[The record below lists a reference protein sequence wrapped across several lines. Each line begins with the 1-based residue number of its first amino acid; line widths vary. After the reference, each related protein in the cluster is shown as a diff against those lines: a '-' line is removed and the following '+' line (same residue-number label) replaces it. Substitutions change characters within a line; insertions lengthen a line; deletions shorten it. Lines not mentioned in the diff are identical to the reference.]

1 MGVEGRAPRRRRGGA
16 RHRRAHLR
24 VHPSE
29 RGEGV
34 VRERRGGARS
44 HLEGGDRAARRAA
57 RVPRRAR
64 KRAKDTRLTR
74 PKSRA
79 VRAAQFRH
87 QLMTRNSRLVL
98 AALRI
103 STSGVVGRHSRARAR
118 PASGPRSGLGA
129 RLGARASSACRGPP
143 PRAPARGAPAARAPP
158 PRLPD
163 REGGAPLS
171 ARASPSALAGCPRAR
186 GAVRRTARRLLRV
199 VALDVL
205 GASASC
211 AITALALLRVFYER
225 HAYAHASPERVVPAC
240 IFLASK
246 LEEEPRRVSDVVNAT
261 HRALYPKPEDPV
273 VVTRAR
279 LRIDVAERDVE
290 AIAAAETLLERSR
303 RRSAD
308 GGGGGAAT
316 RRGSAFE
323 PTKSSTTP
331 RARRAG
337 APPSPPRGDCD
348 ESDARAS
355 VAARAEPEPV
365 ATPEEDRREP
375 PPKRAKSS
383 LKGGEE
389 RSSDADPRSSDA
401 DEGSAAAGEREGER
415 EKHLPA
421 VVAPESS
428 RESESRAGETRE
440 ETERRLF
447 QAYFQRTKPAVRKEF
462 PEFGAR
468 SVLLKIKARWAAAEE
483 NPFSAKN
490 VTNKNRPEAEKR
502 PTPPPKANAPAPA
515 APAPVALSGAKNL
528 LERSSGKGK
537 RPPEKST
544 GTPAPPPPPNPPRR
558 PRVLE
563 PLARASA
570 PERPVVGDAYA
581 RAKDRV
587 LRHEQEALRC
597 VDYELEALR
606 SADPRRVFFNV
617 AGCVGAP
624 PEVTRAA
631 RGALLRHALLHDD
644 DGGARRKLRPEG
656 GERNRGDG
664 GRGERN
670 PEEGELL
677 RNHRE
682 GGTRRPEGGT
692 RPTGPRFFPNPGS
705 VAAAA
710 LRVGAALA
718 GFRVWGR
725 ETSRGVGSAA
735 RGRRGA
741 AGSRVS
747 AEAGRGGASK
757 ETRWAGAAEGDD
769 EAFAGWV
776 SLDEGGGCGSGV
788 PAWWEALGFDH
799 DETEAIAGEMLES
812 LRRGAEEEGGGR
824 G

>member
-1 MGVEGRAPRRRRGGA
+1 MLLFGSRRPGSLGVTRARAPAPRRG
-16 RHRRAHLR
+16 
-24 VHPSE
+24 P
-29 RGEGV
+29 
-34 VRERRGGARS
+34 
-44 HLEGGDRAARRAA
+44 A
-57 RVPRRAR
+57 RVSAR
-64 KRAKDTRLTR
+64 V
-74 PKSRA
+74 S
-79 VRAAQFRH
+79 
-87 QLMTRNSRLVL
+87 
-98 AALRI
+98 
-103 STSGVVGRHSRARAR
+103 AR
-118 PASGPRSGLGA
+118 G
-129 RLGARASSACRGPP
+129 ASSACRGPP
-143 PRAPARGAPAARAPP
+143 PRAPRPRRPRRARPAPSS
-158 PRLPD
+158 PD
-163 REGGAPLS
+163 REGGAPS
-171 ARASPSALAGCPRAR
+171 RARVAERAR
-186 GAVRRTARRLLRV
+186 GNAPALEARCAAQARRLLRV

-279 LRIDVAERDVE
+279 LRIDVADRDVE

-303 RRSAD
+303 ERRRTD
-308 GGGGGAAT
+308 GGGGARRRRRRAGTRSNPQKKFDYAALV
-316 RRGSAFE
+316 G
-323 PTKSSTTP
+323 
-331 RARRAG
+331 RARRR
-337 APPSPPRGDCD
+337 PRR
-348 ESDARAS
+348 AVTVTKATRAS

-515 APAPVALSGAKNL
+515 APAPVASSGPRNL
-528 LERSSGKGK
+528 LERSSGKGN
-537 RPPEKST
+537 PPEKNT
-544 GTPAPPPPPNPPRR
+544 GGTPAPPPPKPPRR

-563 PLARASA
+563 PWHAPPALSA
-570 PERPVVGDAYA
+570 PVVGDAYA
-581 RAKDRV
+581 RAKDRL

-597 VDYELEALR
+597 VGTSSRR
-606 SADPRRVFFNV
+606 SLGGSAPRVLQRRRVRR
-617 AGCVGAP
+617 
-624 PEVTRAA
+624 RAA
-631 RGALLRHALLHDD
+631 RGDEGGAWSLMRHALLHEDE
-644 DGGARRKLRPEG
+644 DGG
-656 GERNRGDG
+656 GE
-664 GRGERN
+664 EK
-670 PEEGELL
+670 
-677 RNHRE
+677 
-682 GGTRRPEGGT
+682 
-692 RPTGPRFFPNPGS
+692 
-705 VAAAA
+705 
-710 LRVGAALA
+710 
-718 GFRVWGR
+718 
-725 ETSRGVGSAA
+725 TSP
-735 RGRRGA
+735 RGRRT
-741 AGSRVS
+741 
-747 AEAGRGGASK
+747 K
-757 ETRWAGAAEGDD
+757 PW
-769 EAFAGWV
+769 
-776 SLDEGGGCGSGV
+776 
-788 PAWWEALGFDH
+788 
-799 DETEAIAGEMLES
+799 
-812 LRRGAEEEGGGR
+812 
-824 G
+824 

>member
-1 MGVEGRAPRRRRGGA
+1 M
-16 RHRRAHLR
+16 
-24 VHPSE
+24 
-29 RGEGV
+29 
-34 VRERRGGARS
+34 
-44 HLEGGDRAARRAA
+44 
-57 RVPRRAR
+57 
-64 KRAKDTRLTR
+64 
-74 PKSRA
+74 
-79 VRAAQFRH
+79 
-87 QLMTRNSRLVL
+87 
-98 AALRI
+98 
-103 STSGVVGRHSRARAR
+103 
-118 PASGPRSGLGA
+118 PRS
-129 RLGARASSACRGPP
+129 P
-143 PRAPARGAPAARAPP
+143 PRAPPARGAPAARAPP

-171 ARASPSALAGCPRAR
+171 ARASPSALAGMPPALEAR
-186 GAVRRTARRLLRV
+186 CAAQARRLLRV

-303 RRSAD
+303 ERRRTD
-308 GGGGGAAT
+308 GGGGDDDDDDAGTQPNPQKKFDYAALV
-316 RRGSAFE
+316 G
-323 PTKSSTTP
+323 
-331 RARRAG
+331 AG

-348 ESDARAS
+348 ESDARVS

-401 DEGSAAAGEREGER
+401 DEGSAAGGEREGER
-415 EKHLPA
+415 EKHPLA

-490 VTNKNRPEAEKR
+490 VTNKNRPEAKKR

-515 APAPVALSGAKNL
+515 APAPVASSGPRNL
-528 LERSSGKGK
+528 LERSSGK
-537 RPPEKST
+537 RNPPEKNT
-544 GTPAPPPPPNPPRR
+544 GSTPAPPPPPPPRR

-563 PLARASA
+563 PWHAPPALSA
-570 PERPVVGDAYA
+570 PVVGDAYA

-597 VDYELEALR
+597 VEYELEALR

-644 DGGARRKLRPEG
+644 DGGGGGETLRPEG

-725 ETSRGVGSAA
+725 ETSRGVGSSTA
-735 RGRRGA
+735 RGRRG

-747 AEAGRGGASK
+747 AEAAGAGAGASK
-757 ETRWAGAAEGDD
+757 ETRWARAAEGDD
-769 EAFAGWV
+769 EAAFAGWV
-776 SLDEGGGCGSGV
+776 ALDEGGGCGSGV

-799 DETEAIAGEMLES
+799 DETEAIVGEMLES